1 MRALQ
6 LATLVSALALSPIV
20 AGEDGWVALWDG
32 STFDGWKVSTENPDT
47 FQISDGAIVARGPRA
62 HLFYAGAVEGADF
75 RNFELKV
82 DVLAKNNS
90 NGGIYFHTVYQEEG
104 WPQKGFEVQVNNT
117 YARDPRK
124 SGSLYAVLDNL
135 IVPANDDEWFT
146 EHIIVRDKSVKVYI
160 NSDLVTNWVQP
171 DDWDG
176 LQPLS
181 SGRGQNFP
189 LRKLSSGTIALQGH
203 DPGSTVM
210 YKNIRIKVLD

>member
-6 LATLVSALALSPIV
+6 LAALVSALALSPIV

>member
-6 LATLVSALALSPIV
+6 LAALVSALALSPMV
-20 AGEDGWVALWDG
+20 AEEDGWVQLWDG
-32 STFDGWKVSTENPDT
+32 STFDGWKLSVENPGT
-47 FQISDGAIVARGPRA
+47 FQITDGAIVARGPRA
-62 HLFYAGAVEGADF
+62 HLFYAGPVENADF

-90 NGGIYFHTVYQEEG
+90 NGGIYFHTVYQDEG
-104 WPQKGFEVQVNNT
+104 WPAKGFEVQVNNT
-117 YARDPRK
+117 YARDPRR

-146 EHIIVRDKSVKVYI
+146 EHIIVRDNSVKVYI

-176 LQPLS
+176 LRPFS